1 MKFNRY
7 IGSSR
12 KKLRTTLT
20 FVCLCLFASISHAE
34 KMEANIQEALY
45 LFEMKGEVSS
55 SIKMLEAVA
64 RDGDEDDKEN
74 AYFYL
79 GKIQEL
85 LNNKSSANFYYNQS
99 LSRTNET
106 NKAYWLANREGETSS
121 QPENLLRGSINL
133 KSNLIQVF
141 GDNPT
146 YLLLQDG
153 SIKRID
159 DNKLIDVNAKLPE
172 NSQVLSVSPQGIWF
186 TTSSQ
191 DSLLYK
197 SLYAGKPNKSYP
209 IAGVTE
215 IYSHGDNTIAMS
227 ANALTVIN
235 SKGIVNQIEDRFNG
249 CNIEG
254 VSTTT
259 SEFILNC
266 TDNALHF
273 ISMEDG
279 TDKRTIAQ
287 FDVIQKVLIRRGML
301 FTVSGSHLYGFL
313 IKKSN
318 NPIWKLPVNNV
329 EKIIPFENNIA
340 LLEASG
346 KVSIIDVNSGF
357 VKASIRSD
365 ASTIATLALGTLGL
379 FTDEGSII
387 TVDTLLRPLWHF
399 NFTRPIVRAPIISN
413 NNIYLDL
420 GNKKLTALAPHYYG
434 QKKLQSEVLAQ
445 KANQLVANDQW
456 EEMHEMLD
464 TLFSL
469 EPGNAEGWF
478 FKALYLENHDG
489 SEKEK
494 QRAWSEAVRLSM
506 SAPQVTQLILN
517 QYSKAIGA
525 KFVSILPIS
534 PKTRYPQFFN
544 SKKNLYTIDPA
555 VDQLFCINA
564 ETGEM
569 RWAKE
574 IAKLDNSPVIDND
587 ENILAIAS
595 GYNFVAYD
603 LNKEIQSINLQL
615 PGKPFEIKITDASI
629 FISTWNGFLLKI
641 IRAENKLA
649 WSRKVFSSPFQI
661 STTGHSL
668 YIASLDGEFAEID
681 ENAGQIQG
689 NTSRKIPGT
698 IVQMQATDT
707 TVAMATSNNKIY
719 LFNPT
724 RKDIPPAQILVEASI
739 SSLQIIKDQGKK
751 MFLVGLSDQSILLY
765 TEAGAPIWKHQGAQ
779 SIFSKPFVK
788 DGLAWIDQGN
798 ELVAISIKTGK
809 IEKKFSMPSGAGT
822 PFIMNHTLFS
832 ASPNRLLYG
841 FAP

>member
-1 MKFNRY
+1 MINCRTNIK
-7 IGSSR
+7 R
-12 KKLRTTLT
+12 KNIRTEILLVWLCGFIS
-20 FVCLCLFASISHAE
+20 FVFAE
-34 KMEANIQEALY
+34 KMESNIQEALY
-45 LFEMKGEVSS
+45 LFEMKGEVST
-55 SIKMLEAVA
+55 SIKMLEAVT
-64 RDGDEDDKEN
+64 RDGDEDDKEC

-79 GKIQEL
+79 GKIHEL
-85 LNNKSSANFYYNQS
+85 LNNKSSANFYYKQS

-106 NKAYWLANREGETSS
+106 SKAYWLANREGETSS

-133 KSNLIQVF
+133 KSNLVHVY
-141 GDNPT
+141 GNNPA

-159 DNKLIDVNAKLPE
+159 DNKLIDVNANLPE
-172 NSQVLSVSPQGIWF
+172 NSQVLSISSQGIWF
-186 TTSSQ
+186 TTPSQ
-191 DSLLYK
+191 DSLFYK
-197 SLYAGKPNKSYP
+197 SLHAGKSNKGYP
-209 IAGVTE
+209 IAGVTGV
-215 IYSHGDNTIAMS
+215 YSHGDNTIAMS
-227 ANALTVIN
+227 ANVLTTIN

-254 VSTTT
+254 ASSITN
-259 SEFILNC
+259 EFILNC

-279 TDKRTIAQ
+279 NDKRTIAQ
-287 FDVIQKVLIRRGML
+287 FDVIQKVLVTRNMI
-301 FTVSGSHLYGFL
+301 FTVSGNYLYGFL
-313 IKKSN
+313 AKKGN
-318 NPIWKLPVNNV
+318 NPIWKLPINNA
-329 EKIIPFENNIA
+329 EKMISFENNIA

-346 KVSIIDVNSGF
+346 KVSVIDAGTGF

-379 FTDEGSII
+379 FSDEGSII

-399 NFTRPIVRAPIISN
+399 NFTHPIVRDPIVSN

-420 GNKKLTALAPHYYG
+420 GNKKLTSLAPHFYG

-489 SEKEK
+489 NEKEK

-525 KFVSILPIS
+525 KFVSNLPIS

-555 VDQLFCINA
+555 VGQLFCINA

-569 RWAKE
+569 KWAKE
-574 IAKLDNSPVIDND
+574 IAKLDNSPVIAND
-587 ENILAIAS
+587 ENTLAIAS
-595 GYNFVAYD
+595 GYNFFAYD
-603 LNKEIQSINLQL
+603 LNKEAQSINLQL

-649 WSRKVFSSPFQI
+649 WSRKVFSSPFLI

-668 YIASLDGEFAEID
+668 YIASLDGEFEELD
-681 ENAGQIQG
+681 ENAGLIQG
-689 NTSRKIPGT
+689 NSSRKIPGT
-698 IVQMQATDT
+698 IVQMQSTDT
-707 TVAMATSNNKIY
+707 TIALATSNNKIY

-724 RKDIPPAQILVEASI
+724 RKDVPPAQILVESPI
-739 SSLQIIKDQGKK
+739 SSLQIIKEQGKK

-765 TEAGAPIWKHQGAQ
+765 TEAGAPLWKHQGAK